1 MVKTKADEGEEAVQG
16 GKSLFLRG
24 WLTEAETAEVSTV
37 FHLCALAI
45 ECWRHPGFLT
55 FIIPKVLALCE
66 EDDVTLHG
74 LVLAAGLTA
83 VARFESLLLF
93 QVSPQLSSSLDCAM
107 GAVPLPQRQPHC
119 ELVSPPTFVNIAV
132 QLLGMV
138 CTQKWIS
145 FKVLRIKIS
154 SYKAFTRRPMKRR
167 TAFHPLL
174 MQRTC
179 GVWHISFPCR
189 LGLGLNCP
197 L

>member
-1 MVKTKADEGEEAVQG
+1 M
-16 GKSLFLRG
+16 LFLSR
-24 WLTEAETAEVSTV
+24 VSYLL
-37 FHLCALAI
+37 F
-45 ECWRHPGFLT
+45 FS
-55 FIIPKVLALCE
+55 KVLALCE

-83 VARFESLLLF
+83 VARFKSLLLF
-93 QVSPQLSSSLDCAM
+93 QVFPQLLSSLDCAM

-119 ELVSPPTFVNIAV
+119 ELVSPPTFVNIAA
-132 QLLGMV
+132 QLLRMV
-138 CTQKWIS
+138 RTQKWIS
-145 FKVLRIKIS
+145 FEVLRIKIL

>member
-1 MVKTKADEGEEAVQG
+1 MVKTKADEGEEEVQG

-45 ECWRHPGFLT
+45 KCWRHPGFLT

-83 VARFESLLLF
+83 VARFKSLLLF
-93 QVSPQLSSSLDCAM
+93 QVFPQLLSSLDCAM

-119 ELVSPPTFVNIAV
+119 ELVSPPTFVNIAA

-138 CTQKWIS
+138 CTQK
-145 FKVLRIKIS
+145 
-154 SYKAFTRRPMKRR
+154 
-167 TAFHPLL
+167 
-174 MQRTC
+174 
-179 GVWHISFPCR
+179 
-189 LGLGLNCP
+189 
-197 L
+197 